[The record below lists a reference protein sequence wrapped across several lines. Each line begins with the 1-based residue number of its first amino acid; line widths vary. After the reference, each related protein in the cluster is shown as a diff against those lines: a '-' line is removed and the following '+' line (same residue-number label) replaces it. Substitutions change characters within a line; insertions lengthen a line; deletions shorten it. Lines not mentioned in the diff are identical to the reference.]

1 MCAFM
6 PSSTCRSGG
15 SAVACSSAAANATF
29 QGPEGTSPRWSASIR
44 ATSSSITPNSLTAD
58 SLPSADGRVHYLTPS
73 RMAPRREMLA
83 SSTSPVRIGPISLPR
98 WGSPPAGSSG
108 RLRRRGGRRDGT
120 RPFGP
125 VGERLEQAD
134 AGFGGHLIGGLAAA
148 PTTFQAGAACGRRQA
163 ELGGAVA
170 SDDLGIPGNL
180 LLTSSPLGATRTMQP
195 VQAPAANR
203 LADVGR
209 PPDRP
214 SARGAG
220 RAAGGLITDG
230 DTQWM
235 TVGGRIVI
243 L

>member
-1 MCAFM
+1 
-6 PSSTCRSGG
+6 
-15 SAVACSSAAANATF
+15 
-29 QGPEGTSPRWSASIR
+29 
-44 ATSSSITPNSLTAD
+44 
-58 SLPSADGRVHYLTPS
+58 
-73 RMAPRREMLA
+73 MLA

-98 WGSPPAGSSG
+98 WG
-108 RLRRRGGRRDGT
+108 
-120 RPFGP
+120 
-125 VGERLEQAD
+125 
-134 AGFGGHLIGGLAAA
+134 LAAGGVERVA
-148 PTTFQAGAACGRRQA
+148 SASGRQA

-235 TVGGRIVI
+235 TVGAELSFCKNRRR
-243 L
+243 